1 MDQFWN
7 TVADIYRM
15 FSIPINVAITII
27 VAVVIRFILLAI
39 SHKVLRRYLNKLNKR
54 KGDAAVPAGVP
65 AKVAADRQLQ
75 RTQTMAAVGDS
86 FITWA
91 IVGVVLVQI
100 MSELGVSLPAILAS
114 AGIVTAA
121 LGFGAQNVVKDALNG
136 IFMVVED
143 QFGVGDTV
151 DLGHATGV
159 VENVSVRITTLRGED
174 GTVWFVR
181 NGEIARVGNLTYGAS
196 VEAPVLRATNGD
208 KQAAKKAAVKKSA
221 ALKQAAKA
229 NTTPPPSP
237 GP

>member
-1 MDQFWN
+1 MDQFWS
-7 TVADIYRM
+7 TAEEIYRM
-15 FSIPINVAITII
+15 FSIPINIAITII
-27 VAVVIRFILLAI
+27 VAVVIRYILLAI
-39 SHKVLRRYLNKLNKR
+39 SHKVLRRYIRNLHKKN
-54 KGDAAVPAGVP
+54 GAQQHPAGVP
-65 AKVAADRQLQ
+65 ANVVADRQLQ

-143 QFGVGDTV
+143 QYGVGDTV
-151 DLGHATGV
+151 DLGHASGV

-196 VEAPVLRATNGD
+196 VKAPVLRSTDGEKKAAAKT
-208 KQAAKKAAVKKSA
+208 AAKKKVATKPAV
-221 ALKQAAKA
+221 
-229 NTTPPPSP
+229 TPPPSP

>member
-1 MDQFWN
+1 MDQFWSS
-7 TVADIYRM
+7 AEEIYHL
-15 FSIPINVAITII
+15 FSVPINIAITII
-27 VAVVIRFILLAI
+27 VAVIIRYILLAI
-39 SHKVLRRYLNKLNKR
+39 SHKVLRRYLEKLNK
-54 KGDAAVPAGVP
+54 KNGATQAPAGVP
-65 AKVAADRQLQ
+65 AKVAADRQMQ

-159 VENVSVRITTLRGED
+159 VENVSVRITTLRSDD

-196 VEAPVLRATNGD
+196 VKAPVLRTTNGE
-208 KQAAKKAAVKKSA
+208 KQAAKKAAVKKST
-221 ALKQAAKA
+221 AKKVPTKA
-229 NTTPPPSP
+229 DMTPPPSP

>member
-1 MDQFWN
+1 MDQFWK
-7 TVADIYRM
+7 TTEEVYHL
-15 FSIPINVAITII
+15 FSIPINIAITII
-27 VAVVIRFILLAI
+27 VAVILRFILLAI
-39 SHKVLRRYLNKLNKR
+39 SHKVLRRYLEKLNKR
-54 KGDAAVPAGVP
+54 KGSSQAPAGVP
-65 AKVAADRQLQ
+65 ANVAADRQLQ

-91 IVGVVLVQI
+91 IVGVVMVQI

-143 QFGVGDTV
+143 QYGVGDTV
-151 DLGHATGV
+151 DLGHASGV

-196 VEAPVLRATNGD
+196 VKAPVLRATNGE
-208 KQAAKKAAVKKSA
+208 KQATKNAAVKKN
-221 ALKQAAKA
+221 AAKKPA
-229 NTTPPPSP
+229 SKADSTPPPSP

>member
-1 MDQFWN
+1 MDQFW
-7 TVADIYRM
+7 ASAEEIYRL
-15 FSIPINVAITII
+15 FSVPINIAITII
-27 VAVVIRFILLAI
+27 VAVIIRFILLAI
-39 SHKVLRRYLNKLNKR
+39 SHKVLRRYLDKLNKK
-54 KGDAAVPAGVP
+54 KGADKVPAGVP

-159 VENVSVRITTLRGED
+159 VENVSVRITTLRGDD

-196 VEAPVLRATNGD
+196 VKAPVLRSTAAE
-208 KQAAKKAAVKKSA
+208 KQAAKKAA
-221 ALKQAAKA
+221 AKA
-229 NTTPPPSP
+229 TTAKKPATKAVAAPPPSP

>member
-1 MDQFWN
+1 MDQFFD
-7 TVADIYRM
+7 TAGDIYRM
-15 FSIPINVAITII
+15 FSIPINIAITII
-27 VAVVIRFILLAI
+27 VAVVIRYILLAI

-54 KGDAAVPAGVP
+54 NGGEKVPAGVP

-151 DLGHATGV
+151 DLGHASGV
-159 VENVSVRITTLRGED
+159 VENVSVRITTLRGDD

-196 VEAPVLRATNGD
+196 VKAPVLRSTDAE
-208 KQAAKKAAVKKSA
+208 KQATQKAAAKSAVKKKSGSA
-221 ALKQAAKA
+221 GTA
-229 NTTPPPSP
+229 TPPPSP

>member
-1 MDQFWN
+1 MDQFWETAGN
-7 TVADIYRM
+7 IYRTFNM
-15 FSIPINVAITII
+15 PIDIALTII
-27 VAVVIRFILLAI
+27 IAVIIRSILLAI
-39 SHKVLRRYLNKLNKR
+39 SHKALRRYLAQINKKNSGK
-54 KGDAAVPAGVP
+54 KAPEEVPTAL
-65 AKVAADRQLQ
+65 AADRQLQ
-75 RTQTMAAVGDS
+75 RTKTMAAVGDS

-91 IVGVVLVQI
+91 IVGIVLIQI

-143 QFGVGDTV
+143 QYGVGDTV
-151 DLGHATGV
+151 DLGHASGV
-159 VENVSVRITTLRGED
+159 VENVSVRITTLRGDD

-196 VEAPVLRATNGD
+196 VKAPVLRSTPAE
-208 KQAAKKAAVKKSA
+208 KKAAVKKTSIT
-221 ALKQAAKA
+221 KQS
-229 NTTPPPSP
+229 TRSVTPPPASP

>member
-1 MDQFWN
+1 MEQFFASV
-7 TVADIYRM
+7 TEIYHL
-15 FSIPINVAITII
+15 FSIPINIAITIV
-27 VAVVIRFILLAI
+27 VALVIRWILLAV
-39 SHKVLRRYLNKLNKR
+39 SHKLLRRYLDALNK
-54 KGDAAVPAGVP
+54 KNGSKKAPAGVP
-65 AKVAADRQLQ
+65 ANVAADRQLQ
-75 RTQTMAAVGDS
+75 RTQTMAAVADS
-86 FITWA
+86 FITWM

-196 VEAPVLRATNGD
+196 VKAPVLRTTAAE
-208 KQAAKKAAVKKSA
+208 KQAAKKT
-221 ALKQAAKA
+221 AAKA
-229 NTTPPPSP
+229 TSKKKPARKAVATPPPSP